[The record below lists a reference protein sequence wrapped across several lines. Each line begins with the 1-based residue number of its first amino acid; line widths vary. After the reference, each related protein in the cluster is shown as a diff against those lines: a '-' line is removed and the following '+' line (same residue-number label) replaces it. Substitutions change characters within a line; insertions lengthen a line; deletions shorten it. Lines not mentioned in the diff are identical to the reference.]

1 MGKNFSINKYI
12 GYTIGKI
19 IIFLFPTFGNNFIK
33 ILNKKYFKYIVN
45 YKKINK
51 NFIDA
56 LIIAE
61 DWRFYNHFGVDF
73 IAILGAIKHNL
84 SQKYLRGASTIEQQL
99 VRIIVNDFSISYKR
113 KIKEIFLALIVDLTL
128 PKIDIP
134 GFYLS
139 IAYYGYSL
147 IGINKICDK
156 YSINIL
162 NPNIEQA
169 CFIIAHIKYPLG
181 RYYNEKI
188 NLHINNRAYRINKL
202 LQDNKHKKYFG

>member
-1 MGKNFSINKYI
+1 MGKNFSINKFI
-12 GYTIGKI
+12 GYILGKI
-19 IIFLFPTFGNNFIK
+19 IIFLFPTYANNFTK
-33 ILNKKYFKYIVN
+33 ILYNKYSKYIFS
-45 YKKINK
+45 YKKINS
-51 NFIDA
+51 NFINA

-61 DWRFYNHFGVDF
+61 DWRFYDHFGVDF

-84 SQKYLRGASTIEQQL
+84 TQNYLRGASTIEQQL
-99 VRIIVNDFSISYKR
+99 VRIIINDFSISYKR

-139 IAYYGYSL
+139 IAYYGYGL
-147 IGINKICDK
+147 IGINKICNK

-162 NPNIEQA
+162 DPSIDQA
-169 CFIIAHIKYPLG
+169 CFIIAHIKYPSG

-188 NLHINNRAYRINKL
+188 NLRINNRTYKIKKL
-202 LQDNKHKKYFG
+202 LKDNKYKKYFC